1 MPREPATRL
10 HPFASAAGIDPDEFG
25 RWELC
30 ACLMLLPH
38 RPGGAASDQMG
49 EMDVFAGVHAR
60 LETVEG
66 QDLEA
71 IEQVFLSTQSLE
83 NQ

>member
-1 MPREPATRL
+1 MRL
-10 HPFASAAGIDPDEFG
+10 HPFANAVGIDPDEFG
-25 RWELC
+25 QWELS
-30 ACLMLLPH
+30 AYLMLLPH
-38 RPGGAASDQMG
+38 RPGWSASDQMW

>member
-1 MPREPATRL
+1 M
-10 HPFASAAGIDPDEFG
+10 
-25 RWELC
+25 W
-30 ACLMLLPH
+30 
-38 RPGGAASDQMG
+38 